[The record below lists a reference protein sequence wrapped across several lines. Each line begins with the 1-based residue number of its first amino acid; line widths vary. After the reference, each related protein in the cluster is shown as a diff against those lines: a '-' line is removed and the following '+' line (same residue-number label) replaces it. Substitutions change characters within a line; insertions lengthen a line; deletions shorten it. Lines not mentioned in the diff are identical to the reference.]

1 MANALDYNAFEIRQL
16 LHSQPYVGTVQ
27 GTLFGVIK
35 SITTLNLANED
46 AVRTVWWPFI
56 KKCFKDLCMYGFC
69 AYYKKTK
76 DGIVT
81 PVYVPVQKCTINYSP
96 IDGINVSPKNADQ
109 SVVPQRTKIFI
120 LEEPDMEAMH
130 LNSSIC
136 RLLHHY
142 KRLSELSTSY
152 IEEEKRIAKP
162 VNFLEETS
170 TNRKDGVY
178 QAVTAANPEWDHGVP
193 GLHLSAKEASD
204 GHANVAEYISNL
216 QDALVDKINRGSEDQ
231 EQAVD
236 SLVRN
241 SRMVYFFA
249 KILIFFKLREF
260 DAKKKEKEF
269 KRYRFLFPR
278 ENA

>member
-1 MANALDYNAFEIRQL
+1 MANVFDYNAFEIRQL

-35 SITTLNLANED
+35 SITNINLGNEE
-46 AVRTVWWPFI
+46 AIRLIWWPFI

-81 PVYVPVQKCTINYSP
+81 PVYVPINKCTINYSP
-96 IDGINVSPKNADQ
+96 MDGITLSPKNADQ
-109 SVVPQRTKIFI
+109 SVVPKRTKIFI
-120 LEEPDMEAMH
+120 LEEPDIEAMH

-152 IEEEKRIAKP
+152 IEEEKRIARP

-170 TNRKDGVY
+170 TNRNSGVY

-193 GLHLSAKEASD
+193 GLHLSAKETSD
-204 GHANVAEYISNL
+204 GQANVAEYISNL

-231 EQAVD
+231 ENAVD
-236 SLVRN
+236 SLVRTP
-241 SRMVYFFA
+241 
-249 KILIFFKLREF
+249 KIL
-260 DAKKKEKEF
+260 
-269 KRYRFLFPR
+269 FLFL
-278 ENA
+278 NSYQF

>member
-35 SITTLNLANED
+35 SITSPNLGNEE
-46 AVRTVWWPFI
+46 AVRLVWWPFI

-76 DGIVT
+76 NGVVT
-81 PVYVPVQKCTINYSP
+81 PVHVPMEKCTINFSP
-96 IDGINVSPKNADQ
+96 TDGLDLSPKNADDT
-109 SVVPQRTKIFI
+109 VVPKKTKVFV
-120 LEEPDMEAMH
+120 LEEPDTEAMH

-152 IEEEKRIAKP
+152 IEEERRIARP

-170 TNRKDGVY
+170 TNRSGGVY
-178 QAVTAANPEWDHGVP
+178 QAVTAANPDWDHGVP
-193 GLHLSAKEASD
+193 GLHLSAKETGD
-204 GHANVAEYISNL
+204 GHANVAEYISTL
-216 QDALVDKINRGSEDQ
+216 QDALVDKINRGSDDQ

-236 SLVRN
+236 SLV
-241 SRMVYFFA
+241 SIGHF
-249 KILIFFKLREF
+249 I
-260 DAKKKEKEF
+260 
-269 KRYRFLFPR
+269 
-278 ENA
+278 